1 MPFSKLRPAGRYVV
15 PYKSLSPA
23 LKQQVDDIKAMR
35 NMRLLGPLVASGA
48 ALEPTGAGMAAMG
61 AVGTAFSLRG
71 EKHVIRATRAFGNL
85 IAYKPERVLDPHVV
99 TILKKEGA
107 THAHV
112 DRKGNVVFTSEP
124 KRYGMEII
132 PHPLKLRWRMKVPLF
147 WR

>member
-1 MPFSKLRPAGRYVV
+1 MALSRTKPSGRHVV
-15 PYKSLSPA
+15 PYNSLHTSLRKS
-23 LKQQVDDIKAMR
+23 VDEIRTMR

-48 ALEPTGAGMAAMG
+48 ALEPTGAGMAAIG
-61 AVGTAFSLRG
+61 AVGTAFSIRG

-85 IAYKPERVLDPHVV
+85 IADKPEKVLDPHVV
-99 TILKKEGA
+99 TVLKKEGA

-112 DRKGNVVFTSEP
+112 DRKGNIVFTSEP
-124 KRYGMEII
+124 KHFGMEII